1 MARQGEAADVA
12 AVVAWLD
19 RIPLGSQP
27 NYDAILRA
35 FPGCGAP
42 TLPQQ
47 TTRAGISSG
56 LTQPNARAFRRMQ
69 LDALVAIWEHRARDY
84 STRKAQA
91 LDRLMDV
98 AVADFLGGLSVEQIC
113 WKYKLW
119 PLKVAAALGRCRDG
133 RLVIQRPIQAPCAWT
148 LSSATSAVCAVSGAQ
163 VPAVGGP
170 ALSGQWDRQER
181 EAAMDGGREGPRVS
195 AATHGRGA
203 GTRVGVLLPSPLQ
216 RERPRCVES
225 VSRTVLLQVLP

>member
-35 FPGCGAP
+35 FPG
-42 TLPQQ
+42 
-47 TTRAGISSG
+47 
-56 LTQPNARAFRRMQ
+56 MQ

-98 AVADFLGGLSVEQIC
+98 AVADFLGASPWSRYAGSTSCGLSRCSSSCCRRPGLIWPVGPTRTRSCYGRRPGRTPGVCCNSWQRGWHSSGSPTSIASPEFMRFQLEER
-113 WKYKLW
+113 KYS
-119 PLKVAAALGRCRDG
+119 
-133 RLVIQRPIQAPCAWT
+133 Q
-148 LSSATSAVCAVSGAQ
+148 
-163 VPAVGGP
+163 
-170 ALSGQWDRQER
+170 
-181 EAAMDGGREGPRVS
+181 
-195 AATHGRGA
+195 
-203 GTRVGVLLPSPLQ
+203 
-216 RERPRCVES
+216 
-225 VSRTVLLQVLP
+225 